1 MVTRRSE
8 FAIEQ
13 FTIYIRRREARV
25 MDWRVT
31 HLSARGQGNYHLLT
45 VVSQL
50 LGSLGCQLAQLAQPR
65 DLQPTIQP
73 GQLASGTP
81 APSKIEAQ
89 SH

>member
-31 HLSARGQGNYHLLT
+31 HLFARGQGNYMWHIH
-45 VVSQL
+45 QL
-50 LGSLGCQLAQLAQPR
+50 WFAGSLRGVAMLEDEHQCTTALGSMV
-65 DLQPTIQP
+65 P
-73 GQLASGTP
+73 GLMQKLLLSP
-81 APSKIEAQ
+81 LYIS
-89 SH
+89 

>member
-31 HLSARGQGNYHLLT
+31 HLFARGQGNYMWHIH
-45 VVSQL
+45 QL
-50 LGSLGCQLAQLAQPR
+50 WFAGSLRGVAMLEDEHQCTTEGLWFR
-65 DLQPTIQP
+65 D
-73 GQLASGTP
+73 
-81 APSKIEAQ
+81 
-89 SH
+89 